1 MARTDDWNQKL
12 VRGTAWQWAC
22 VEIIE
27 GIRRM
32 KMELQGISLSFQAS
46 KPDSSIKFEVNSDL
60 ERPCVARL
68 NPILGLKPW
77 SH

>member
-1 MARTDDWNQKL
+1 
-12 VRGTAWQWAC
+12 
-22 VEIIE
+22 
-27 GIRRM
+27 
-32 KMELQGISLSFQAS
+32 MELQGISLSFQAS